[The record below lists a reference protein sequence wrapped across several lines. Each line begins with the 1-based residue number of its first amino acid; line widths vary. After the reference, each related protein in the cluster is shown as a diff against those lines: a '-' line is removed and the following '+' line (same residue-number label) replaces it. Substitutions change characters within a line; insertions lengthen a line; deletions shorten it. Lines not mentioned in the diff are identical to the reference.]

1 MVSSSPENFEYIAR
15 LKFASKLRYS
25 TQHAPELLLEDNYFH
40 NSSTQYLEA
49 GDEIDVVCFAED
61 GSYTKG
67 LLEVAKIDRSTTV
80 VQQLGTWRSSDK
92 KDARKMMAVHRGF
105 GKWSV
110 VDEHGKDMAS
120 NLTKDEAEAM
130 SPTPKRPKATKPKKL
145 DTSRLI

>member
-1 MVSSSPENFEYIAR
+1 MNSSPENFEYISR
-15 LKFASKLRYS
+15 LKFASTLRYS
-25 TQHAPELLLEDNYFH
+25 TQHKPEDLLEDNYFH
-40 NSSTQYLEA
+40 NSGTQYLEP

-67 LLEVAKIDRSTTV
+67 RLEVIKQDRIKTV

-110 VDEHGKDMAS
+110 VDENGKDIAS
-120 NLTKDEAEAM
+120 NLTKSEAEVM
-130 SPTPKRPKATKPKKL
+130 SPTPKKPKATKPKKL